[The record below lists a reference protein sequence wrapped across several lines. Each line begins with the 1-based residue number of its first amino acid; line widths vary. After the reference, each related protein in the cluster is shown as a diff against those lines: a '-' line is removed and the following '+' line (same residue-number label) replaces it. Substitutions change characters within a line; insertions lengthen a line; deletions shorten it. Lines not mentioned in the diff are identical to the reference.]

1 MKVSDFAAQVEEF
14 QTKLIEHR
22 QLWGK
27 SLDRIIPEYPIR
39 NVEALQEQS
48 RWLARRLGALRPYI
62 TRFDPAWL
70 LMHPATGVTWDAL
83 DEAVGLTGVGPVKG
97 PSLRAANQKLDQIL
111 GHLATL
117 GQNDEIP
124 ADLDKP
130 MRSGATAGSLM
141 IAYLNHLHPFI
152 AKGCAQL
159 YEDAHYAQAVEEAVK
174 AVFQYI
180 RDATGLTTDGAA
192 LVQTVFSVK
201 NPVLAFSDLQDDTKR
216 NEQVGFM
223 EMLSAFL
230 KGVRHPLAHTH
241 GRQEEAQKAFEYLV
255 MASLFCRRVDDASPK
270 PVEA

>member
-1 MKVSDFAAQVEEF
+1 MKVSDFAAQLEEF
-14 QTKLIEHR
+14 QTKLTEHQ
-22 QLWGK
+22 QLWGI
-27 SLDRIIPEYPIR
+27 SLDKTIPTHPIR
-39 NVEALQEQS
+39 NSNTLQEQS
-48 RWLARRLGALRPYI
+48 RWLARRLGALRHYI
-62 TRFDPAWL
+62 TRFDQTWL
-70 LMHPATGVTWDAL
+70 MRHPATGVTWDAL
-83 DEAVGLTGVGPVKG
+83 EEAVGLTGVGPVKG
-97 PSLRAANQKLDQIL
+97 PSLRSTIQKLDQIL
-111 GHLATL
+111 GRLATL

-124 ADLDKP
+124 ADPGKP
-130 MRSGATAGSLM
+130 MRSGATADSLM
-141 IAYLNHLHPFI
+141 IAYLGHLHPFI
-152 AKGCAQL
+152 SEGCAQL

-180 RDATGLTTDGAA
+180 RNATGLTIDGAA
-192 LVQTVFSVK
+192 LVQTAFSVK
-201 NPVLAFSDLQDDTKR
+201 NPVLAFSDLQDETKR